1 MLDKYCSFC
10 LTALRNC
17 HQARLLQVIALS
29 QALVY
34 KTPFNRS
41 PPMTA
46 HKALPHAQPT
56 DVGLCPERAQRL
68 MDVLRREVA
77 SGRLPG
83 AVAMIARRGQI
94 GLFEAVGQQDP
105 ATGTPM
111 KTDSIFRIYSMT
123 KPVVSVAVMMLVE
136 RGQLLLSDPVSRWLP
151 EYANQ
156 KVATANGLEP
166 VRQEATVQDLLRHT
180 AGLTYEFLGDSA
192 VQRQYGAVKI
202 ASRERTNAE
211 FSQTLAAVPL
221 QFQPGTVWA
230 YSRATDVLGRLIEV
244 VSGQGLGAF
253 LQAEIFGPLGMVDT
267 GFAVPPEQ
275 QHRIAEPFAHD
286 PDGGVPM
293 KVLEPR
299 QVPAMEGG
307 GGGLMSTAMD
317 YTRFLQCLRNRGE
330 LDGVRLLGPHTVDY
344 MTADH
349 LGGIPADGTLLP
361 PGHGFG
367 LGFAVRTHPGL
378 SPVPGS
384 VGLYYWGGI
393 AGTTFFVDPAL
404 DMYAMLMIQAPNQR
418 DYYRPLFRDLVY
430 AALL

>member
-1 MLDKYCSFC
+1 
-10 LTALRNC
+10 
-17 HQARLLQVIALS
+17 
-29 QALVY
+29 
-34 KTPFNRS
+34 
-41 PPMTA
+41 MTT
-46 HKALPHAQPT
+46 HPALPLAHPA
-56 DVGLCPERAQRL
+56 DVGLCPERTQRL
-68 MDVLRREVA
+68 MDALRREVA
-77 SGRLPG
+77 SGKLPG
-83 AVAMIARRGQI
+83 AVAMVARRGQI
-94 GLFEAVGQQDP
+94 ALFEAVGQQDP

-111 KTDSIFRIYSMT
+111 QTDSIFRIYSMT
-123 KPVVSVAVMMLVE
+123 KPVVSMAVMMLVE
-136 RGQLLLSDPVSRWLP
+136 RGQLLLSDPVSHWLP

-156 KVATANGLEP
+156 QVATANGLEP
-166 VRQEATVQDLLRHT
+166 VKQEATVQDLLRHT

-192 VQRQYGAVKI
+192 VQRQYARVKI
-202 ASRERTNAE
+202 ASRDRTNAE
-211 FSQTLAAVPL
+211 FSQALASVPL
-221 QFQPGTVWA
+221 QFQPGSMWG
-230 YSRATDVLGRLIEV
+230 YSRATDVLGRLVEV

-253 LQAEIFGPLGMVDT
+253 LQAEIFDPLGMVDT

-330 LDGVRLLGPHTVDY
+330 LNGVRLLGPHTVDF

-349 LGGIPADGTLLP
+349 LGSIPVDGTLLP

-367 LGFAVRTHPGL
+367 LGFAVRTHLGL

-404 DMYAMLMIQAPNQR
+404 DMFAMLMIQAPNQR

>member
-1 MLDKYCSFC
+1 
-10 LTALRNC
+10 
-17 HQARLLQVIALS
+17 
-29 QALVY
+29 
-34 KTPFNRS
+34 
-41 PPMTA
+41 MTA
-46 HKALPHAQPT
+46 HLALPHAHPT
-56 DVGLCPERAQRL
+56 EVGLCPERAQRL

-83 AVAMIARRGQI
+83 AVAMIARHGQI
-94 GLFEAVGQQDP
+94 GLFEAVGQQNP
-105 ATGTPM
+105 GTGTPM

-136 RGQLLLSDPVSRWLP
+136 RGLLLLSDPVSRWLP

-156 KVATANGLEP
+156 QVATAQGLEP
-166 VRQEATVQDLLRHT
+166 VRQAATVQDLLRHT
-180 AGLTYEFLGDSA
+180 AGLTYEFLGDST
-192 VQRQYGAVKI
+192 VQRQYDAVKI
-202 ASRERTNAE
+202 ASREWTNAE
-211 FSQTLAAVPL
+211 FSQTLAALPL

-230 YSRATDVLGRLIEV
+230 YSRATDVLGRLVEV

-275 QHRIAEPFAHD
+275 HHRIAEPFEHD

-293 KVLEPR
+293 KVIQPR
-299 QVPAMEGG
+299 EVPAMESG

-317 YTRFLQCLRNRGE
+317 YARFLQCLRNRGE
-330 LDGVRLLGPHTVDY
+330 LDGVRLLSPQTLAY

-349 LGGIPADGTLLP
+349 LGDIPSDGTLLP

-367 LGFAVRTHPGL
+367 LGFAVRTHLGL

-393 AGTTFFVDPAL
+393 AGTTFFIDPAL

-418 DYYRPLFRDLVY
+418 DYYRPLFRNLVY

>member
-1 MLDKYCSFC
+1 MHTVKHLDFAKP
-10 LTALRNC
+10 A
-17 HQARLLQVIALS
+17 
-29 QALVY
+29 
-34 KTPFNRS
+34 
-41 PPMTA
+41 
-46 HKALPHAQPT
+46 
-56 DVGLCPERAQRL
+56 DVGLCPDRTQRL

-83 AVAMIARRGQI
+83 AVAMVARRGQI
-94 GLFEAVGQQDP
+94 ALFEAVGQQDP

-111 KTDSIFRIYSMT
+111 QTDSIFRIYSMT

-151 EYANQ
+151 EYAKQ
-156 KVATANGLEP
+156 QVATANGLES
-166 VRQEATVQDLLRHT
+166 VKQEATVQDLLRHT
-180 AGLTYEFLGDSA
+180 AGLTYEFLGDST
-192 VQRQYGAVKI
+192 VQRQYAQVKI

-211 FSQTLAAVPL
+211 FSQTLAAIPL

-230 YSRATDVLGRLIEV
+230 YSRATDVLGRLVEV

-267 GFAVPPEQ
+267 GFAVPPDQ

-317 YTRFLQCLRNRGE
+317 YTRFLQCLVMKSTVCGPSRRTPFSSP
-330 LDGVRLLGPHTVDY
+330 RLRRHCKKRV
-344 MTADH
+344 
-349 LGGIPADGTLLP
+349 
-361 PGHGFG
+361 
-367 LGFAVRTHPGL
+367 
-378 SPVPGS
+378 
-384 VGLYYWGGI
+384 
-393 AGTTFFVDPAL
+393 
-404 DMYAMLMIQAPNQR
+404 
-418 DYYRPLFRDLVY
+418 
-430 AALL
+430 

>member
-1 MLDKYCSFC
+1 
-10 LTALRNC
+10 
-17 HQARLLQVIALS
+17 
-29 QALVY
+29 
-34 KTPFNRS
+34 
-41 PPMTA
+41 MTA
-46 HKALPHAQPT
+46 HKDLPHAQPA
-56 DVGLCPERAQRL
+56 DVGLCPERTQRL

-105 ATGTPM
+105 STGTPM
-111 KTDSIFRIYSMT
+111 QTDSIFRIYSMT

-136 RGQLLLSDPVSRWLP
+136 RGLLLLSDPISRWLP
-151 EYANQ
+151 DYANQ
-156 KVATANGLEP
+156 QVATASGLEP
-166 VRQEATVQDLLRHT
+166 VRQAATVQDLLRHT

-211 FSQTLAAVPL
+211 FSQTLAALPL

-230 YSRATDVLGRLIEV
+230 YSRATDVLGRLVEV

-349 LGGIPADGTLLP
+349 LGVPPEGGTLLP

-367 LGFAVRTHPGL
+367 LGFAVRTHLGL

>member
-1 MLDKYCSFC
+1 
-10 LTALRNC
+10 
-17 HQARLLQVIALS
+17 
-29 QALVY
+29 
-34 KTPFNRS
+34 
-41 PPMTA
+41 MTA
-46 HKALPHAQPT
+46 HKALPHTQPT
-56 DVGLCPERAQRL
+56 DVGLCPKRTQRL
-68 MDVLRREVA
+68 MDVLRSEVA

-94 GLFEAVGQQDP
+94 ALFEAVGQQDP
-105 ATGTPM
+105 GTGVPM

-156 KVATANGLEP
+156 QVATANGLEP

-211 FSQTLAAVPL
+211 FSQTLAGVPL

-230 YSRATDVLGRLIEV
+230 YSRATDVLGRLVEV
-244 VSGQGLGAF
+244 VSGQGLGTF

-293 KVLEPR
+293 KVLKPR

-317 YTRFLQCLRNRGE
+317 
-330 LDGVRLLGPHTVDY
+330 
-344 MTADH
+344 
-349 LGGIPADGTLLP
+349 
-361 PGHGFG
+361 
-367 LGFAVRTHPGL
+367 
-378 SPVPGS
+378 
-384 VGLYYWGGI
+384 
-393 AGTTFFVDPAL
+393 
-404 DMYAMLMIQAPNQR
+404 
-418 DYYRPLFRDLVY
+418 
-430 AALL
+430 

>member
-1 MLDKYCSFC
+1 M
-10 LTALRNC
+10 
-17 HQARLLQVIALS
+17 
-29 QALVY
+29 
-34 KTPFNRS
+34 TPH
-41 PPMTA
+41 P
-46 HKALPHAQPT
+46 ALPQAHPA
-56 DVGLCPERAQRL
+56 DVGLCPERTKRL
-68 MDVLRREVA
+68 MDVLRHEVD

-94 GLFEAVGQQDP
+94 GLLEAVGQQDP

-111 KTDSIFRIYSMT
+111 QINSIFRIYSMT

-136 RGQLLLSDPVSRWLP
+136 RGQLLLSDLVSRWLP
-151 EYANQ
+151 EFAHQ
-156 KVATANGLEP
+156 QVATAQGLET
-166 VRQEATVQDLLRHT
+166 VKQEATVQDLLRHT
-180 AGLTYEFLGDSA
+180 AGLTYEFLGTSP
-192 VQRQYGAVKI
+192 VQLQYAQAKI

-211 FSQTLAAVPL
+211 FSQTLAAMPL
-221 QFQPGTVWA
+221 QFQPGSVWA
-230 YSRATDVLGRLIEV
+230 YSRATDVLGRLVEV

-253 LQAEIFGPLGMVDT
+253 LQAEIFGPMGMVDT
-267 GFAVPPEQ
+267 GFAVPPDQ
-275 QHRIAEPFAHD
+275 HHRIAEPFAHD

-293 KVLEPR
+293 KVLDPR

-307 GGGLMSTAMD
+307 GGGLMSTTLDFA
-317 YTRFLQCLRNRGE
+317 RFLQFLRNRGE
-330 LDGVRLLGPHTVDY
+330 LNGVRLLGPHTVDY

-367 LGFAVRTHPGL
+367 LGFAVRTHLGL
-378 SPVPGS
+378 APVPGS

-404 DMYAMLMIQAPNQR
+404 DMVAMLMVQAPNQR

>member
-1 MLDKYCSFC
+1 M
-10 LTALRNC
+10 TTQ
-17 HQARLLQVIALS
+17 HIALP
-29 QALVY
+29 
-34 KTPFNRS
+34 T
-41 PPMTA
+41 
-46 HKALPHAQPT
+46 AQPA
-56 DVGLCPERAQRL
+56 DVGLCPERTQRL

-77 SGRLPG
+77 SGKLPG
-83 AVAMIARRGQI
+83 AVAMVARRGKI
-94 GLFEAVGQQDP
+94 ALFEAVGQQDP

-111 KTDSIFRIYSMT
+111 QTDSIFRIYSMT

-151 EYANQ
+151 EYAHQ
-156 KVATANGLEP
+156 QVATANGLEP
-166 VRQEATVQDLLRHT
+166 VKQEATVQDLLRHT

-192 VQRQYGAVKI
+192 VQRQYAQVKI

-211 FSQTLAAVPL
+211 FSQTLAGVPL
-221 QFQPGTVWA
+221 QFQPGSMWG
-230 YSRATDVLGRLIEV
+230 YSRATDVLGRLVEV
-244 VSGQGLGAF
+244 VSGQGLGTF
-253 LQAEIFGPLGMVDT
+253 LQAEIFEPLGMVDT

-275 QHRIAEPFAHD
+275 HHRIAEPFAHD

-317 YTRFLQCLRNRGE
+317 YSRFLQCLRNRGE
-330 LDGVRLLGPHTVDY
+330 LNGVRLLGPHTVDF

-349 LGGIPADGTLLP
+349 LGNIPVDGTLLP

-367 LGFAVRTHPGL
+367 LGFAVRTHLGL

-404 DMYAMLMIQAPNQR
+404 DMVAMLMIQAPNQR

>member
-1 MLDKYCSFC
+1 
-10 LTALRNC
+10 
-17 HQARLLQVIALS
+17 
-29 QALVY
+29 
-34 KTPFNRS
+34 
-41 PPMTA
+41 MTI
-46 HKALPHAQPT
+46 HTALPHAQPT
-56 DVGLCPERAQRL
+56 DVGLCPERTQRL
-68 MDVLRREVA
+68 MDVLRREVD

-83 AVAMIARRGQI
+83 AVAMVARRGQI
-94 GLFEAVGQQDP
+94 ALLEAVGQQDP
-105 ATGTPM
+105 ATGAPM
-111 KTDSIFRIYSMT
+111 QTDSIFRIYSMT

-136 RGQLLLSDPVSRWLP
+136 RGKLLLSDPVSRWLP
-151 EYANQ
+151 EFAHQ
-156 KVATANGLEP
+156 QVATAHGLEP
-166 VRQEATVQDLLRHT
+166 VRNPATVQDLLRHT
-180 AGLTYEFLGDSA
+180 AGLTYEFLGTSP
-192 VQRQYGAVKI
+192 VQQQYGQVKI

-211 FSQTLAAVPL
+211 FSQTLAALPL
-221 QFQPGTVWA
+221 QFQPGSVWA
-230 YSRATDVLGRLIEV
+230 YSRATDVLGRLVEV

-253 LQAEIFGPLGMVDT
+253 LQTEIFGPLGMVDT
-267 GFAVPPEQ
+267 GFAVPPEHH
-275 QHRIAEPFAHD
+275 HRIAEPFAHD

-307 GGGLMSTAMD
+307 GGGLMSTAID
-317 YTRFLQCLRNRGE
+317 YIRFLQCLRNRGE
-330 LDGVRLLGPHTVDY
+330 LNGVRLLGPHTVDF

-349 LGGIPADGTLLP
+349 LGNIPADGTLLP

-367 LGFAVRTHPGL
+367 LGFAVRTHLGL

>member
-1 MLDKYCSFC
+1 
-10 LTALRNC
+10 
-17 HQARLLQVIALS
+17 
-29 QALVY
+29 
-34 KTPFNRS
+34 
-41 PPMTA
+41 
-46 HKALPHAQPT
+46 
-56 DVGLCPERAQRL
+56 VGLCPERTQRL

-105 ATGTPM
+105 GTGTPM

-156 KVATANGLEP
+156 QVATAQGLEP
-166 VRQEATVQDLLRHT
+166 VRQAATVQDLLRHT

-192 VQRQYGAVKI
+192 VQRQYVEVKI

-211 FSQTLAAVPL
+211 FSQTLAALPL

-230 YSRATDVLGRLIEV
+230 YSRATDVLGRLVEV

-275 QHRIAEPFAHD
+275 HHRIAEPFAHD

-349 LGGIPADGTLLP
+349 LGGMPADGTLLP

-367 LGFAVRTHPGL
+367 LGFAVRTHLGL

-393 AGTTFFVDPAL
+393 AGTTFFIDPAL

-430 AALL
+430 AALV

>member
-1 MLDKYCSFC
+1 
-10 LTALRNC
+10 
-17 HQARLLQVIALS
+17 
-29 QALVY
+29 
-34 KTPFNRS
+34 
-41 PPMTA
+41 MTA
-46 HKALPHAQPT
+46 HTALPHAQAAE
-56 DVGLCPERAQRL
+56 VGLCPQRTQRL
-68 MDVLRREVA
+68 MDVLRREVDG
-77 SGRLPG
+77 GRLPG
-83 AVAMIARRGQI
+83 AVALIARRGEI

-105 ATGTPM
+105 GTGIPM

-156 KVATANGLEP
+156 KVATATGLEP

-180 AGLTYEFLGDSA
+180 AGLTYEFLGDSP

-211 FSQTLAAVPL
+211 FSQTLAALPL

-253 LQAEIFGPLGMVDT
+253 LQAEILGPLGMVDT
-267 GFAVPPEQ
+267 GFAVPLDQ

-317 YTRFLQCLRNRGE
+317 YAHFLQCLRNRGE
-330 LDGVRLLGPHTVDY
+330 LNGVRLLGPHTVDY

-349 LGGIPADGTLLP
+349 LGDIPADGTLLP

-367 LGFAVRTHPGL
+367 LGFAVRTQLGL

-430 AALL
+430 AALI